1 MYNLF
6 FGFRENP
13 FNLTPDPSYLF
24 LSRNHREAID
34 HLLYGI
40 NERKGFISII
50 GGIGTG
56 KTTLCRALLN
66 RLDDD
71 TKSALIFNSF
81 LDDFELLRTLNQEF
95 GVETPVG
102 ECTKKPLVDSLN
114 RFLLKTFSMG
124 GNAVLILDEA
134 QNLSRKVLEQ
144 IRMLSNLETEREK
157 LIQIVLVGQPE
168 LGDVL
173 SSSSLRQ
180 LNERIT
186 VSYELTSLSRND
198 IRGYVEHRM
207 KVAGNNGSVQFRD
220 SAISEIY
227 NFSKGNPRRINAIC
241 DRSLLVAYTLEKKDI
256 SRNIA
261 KKAIKD
267 IKGEKGVGVF
277 FSDHFKQ
284 ISLSQAILIFLLV
297 IISTCAVWIMMG
309 NIELFG
315 TEKIGVDVPK
325 FSAPVQY
332 EGEKQGKNRPTSQED
347 KLADIYMDAQRSM
360 SVLFTNFTREAAAQG
375 LSNSDVDWEL
385 VSFDIK
391 PEYYA
396 MFNKPF
402 RVRVSADNDIKHFSS
417 LYLVVC
423 SVDNDGV
430 LVEDSSG
437 KRRRIEREVLMK
449 KWDGSV
455 SCIFPLV
462 EIDIDIGTN
471 SPAVLMIQ
479 KILGER
485 GYLLDTSGIFDQ
497 KTIKELTRFQKDFGL
512 SADGIPSSKTLAL
525 LYQMAEKYELYP

>member
-1 MYNLF
+1 MYNSF

-13 FNLTPDPSYLF
+13 FNLTPDPRYLF
-24 LSRNHREAID
+24 LSSNHREAID

-56 KTTLCRALLN
+56 KTTICRALLGQ
-66 RLDDD
+66 LDEN
-71 TKSALIFNSF
+71 TKSALVFSSF

-95 GVETPVG
+95 GIETPIG
-102 ECTKKPLVDSLN
+102 ECTKKNLVDLLN
-114 RFLLKTFSMG
+114 GFLLETFSMG

-134 QNLSRKVLEQ
+134 QNLSHKVLEQ

-168 LGDVL
+168 LGVIL
-173 SSSSLRQ
+173 SSPSLRQ

-198 IRGYVEHRM
+198 TRGYVEHRM
-207 KVAGNNGSVQFRD
+207 TVAGNDGSVLFRD
-220 SAISEIY
+220 SAIDEIY
-227 NFSKGNPRRINAIC
+227 NFSKGNPRRINTIG

-256 SRNIA
+256 SGDIT

-267 IKGEKGVGVF
+267 IKGEKGFGIS
-277 FSDHFKQ
+277 FSDQLKKV
-284 ISLSQAILIFLLV
+284 SLFQCVLIFILV
-297 IISTCAVWIMMG
+297 IVGTCAGWIMMG
-309 NIELFG
+309 DIELFS
-315 TEKIGVDVPK
+315 TENIGVNEPK
-325 FSAPVQY
+325 FSAPVKY
-332 EGEKQGKNRPTSQED
+332 PKKYKGG
-347 KLADIYMDAQRSM
+347 KLADIYMDAQS
-360 SVLFTNFTREAAAQG
+360 SISALFTNFSREAAAEG
-375 LSNSDVDWEL
+375 ISDSDIDWKL

-391 PEYYA
+391 PEYYVT
-396 MFNKPF
+396 FNKPF
-402 RVRVSADNDIKHFSS
+402 RVRVCSGNNKKPSSS

-423 SVDNDGV
+423 SVEKDGV

-437 KRRRIEREVLMK
+437 KKRRIERKFLMR

-455 SCIFPLV
+455 SCIFPFL
-462 EIDIDIGTN
+462 EIDSNIGTT

-485 GYLLDTSGIFDQ
+485 GYLLDTSGFFDQ
-497 KTIKELTRFQKDFGL
+497 KTLKELTRFQKDFGL
-512 SADGIPSSKTLAL
+512 NADGIPGSKTLAL